1 MNVAAVILAAGEAR
15 RMTVPKQLLPWGDS
29 TFLGHAV
36 LAAQGSGCSKI
47 MVVLGAHQDLVE
59 REVRDRRI
67 QVVRNPD
74 WMQGLGSSVRAAARA
89 MARAESPVDA
99 AVFLPVDQPLM
110 DSPLID
116 RMIDLHVDSGK
127 PIVASRIQGR
137 LGVPA
142 LFSASVFPELE
153 KLHGD
158 GAASAFICR
167 RINRVRACPFPE
179 GAFDVNTPE
188 DYLRWRAQTTRG
200 SARAPLSRLFGHTAS

>member
-1 MNVAAVILAAGEAR
+1 VKIAAVILAAGEGR

-36 LAAQGSGCSKI
+36 IAARGSACSKI
-47 MVVLGAHQDLVE
+47 MVVIGAHQDLVA

-67 QVVRNPD
+67 EVVHNPD

-89 MARAESPVDA
+89 MARSETPVDA

-110 DSPLID
+110 DSALID
-116 RMIDLHVDSGK
+116 RLIDVHRKSRK

-142 LFSASVFPELE
+142 LFDASVFPEL
-153 KLHGD
+153 LRLTGD
-158 GAASAFICR
+158 GAAQAFICR
-167 RINRVRACPFPE
+167 RINRVRALPFPE
-179 GAFDVNTPE
+179 GAFDINTPE
-188 DYLRWRAQTTRG
+188 DYLRWRAQR
-200 SARAPLSRLFGHTAS
+200 SRLLSRAPLTRMFGAGAS